1 MKGWEPEAYLA
12 SLTYRQFD
20 NKALRK
26 MDAQQILDHEFL
38 DIRSRILDVA
48 SSLDRIQRADGDVA
62 GDDRMKKLNEALQ
75 ITLSDNPHRAEKIQ
89 LLFSREYDEN
99 WKDQF
104 SSPLSS

>member
-1 MKGWEPEAYLA
+1 MEGAQRPLGQID
-12 SLTYRQFD
+12 LQTIRQQSTS
-20 NKALRK
+20 K

-48 SSLDRIQRADGDVA
+48 SSLDRIQRAEGDVA
-62 GDDRMKKLNEALQ
+62 DDERMKKLNEALQ

-104 SSPLSS
+104 SLPMSS

>member
-1 MKGWEPEAYLA
+1 
-12 SLTYRQFD
+12 
-20 NKALRK
+20 

-48 SSLDRIQRADGDVA
+48 SSLDRIQRAEGNVSN
-62 GDDRMKKLNEALQ
+62 DDRMKKLDEALR
-75 ITLSDNPHRAEKIQ
+75 IALTDNPHRAEQIQ

-104 SSPLSS
+104 AMPASP